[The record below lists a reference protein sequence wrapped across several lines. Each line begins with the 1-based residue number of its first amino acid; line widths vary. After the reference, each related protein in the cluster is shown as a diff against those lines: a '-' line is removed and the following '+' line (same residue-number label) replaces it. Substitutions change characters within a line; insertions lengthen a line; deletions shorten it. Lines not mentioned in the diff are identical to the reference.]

1 MHATWPEQQSNAWP
15 MPLPRT
21 FKTKP
26 RGKAVVEGGGSAA
39 ARTVELLGGIWSWA
53 DKRGLVTGP
62 SPTRG
67 VETQGAPKDRTLDAN
82 ELARLGAAMR
92 GQEALR
98 PMAVAALRLIALS
111 GLRREETCGRR
122 WVEIDFAASCLRLEA
137 TKTGRSTRPIGEAA
151 LDLLSTLARGQS
163 AWVFP
168 NRDGS
173 GSADLKKS
181 IAALFDAA
189 GLADARSHDL
199 RRTFA
204 SLAAQRQGA

>member
-1 MHATWPEQQSNAWP
+1 
-15 MPLPRT
+15 
-21 FKTKP
+21 
-26 RGKAVVEGGGSAA
+26 
-39 ARTVELLGGIWSWA
+39 
-53 DKRGLVTGP
+53 
-62 SPTRG
+62 
-67 VETQGAPKDRTLDAN
+67 
-82 ELARLGAAMR
+82 MR

-111 GLRREETCGRR
+111 GLRRE
-122 WVEIDFAASCLRLEA
+122 VEIDFAASCLRLEA